1 MRQGMRAGRFDL
13 FARRLGEE
21 IGIEIIDLFAVLS
34 LINPIERQAGACFS
48 MPLNLKQDQE

>member
-1 MRQGMRAGRFDL
+1 MRAGRFDL